1 MQVLSPVFVGR
12 ILVCQQCGA
21 LLNYKESD
29 IYGTNLV
36 YCPLCK
42 YANEIL
48 YDKNYNGE
56 VK

>member
-29 IYGTNLV
+29 IYGANLV

-56 VK
+56 IK

>member
-12 ILVCQQCGA
+12 ILVCQRCGA

-42 YANEIL
+42 HANEIL